1 LFWWKSFRL
10 EEEGIMQ
17 SRKVIS
23 RAVLVWMIVICLASA
38 GCSHL
43 ENASARG
50 KQVDLKVTL
59 QGWHDLRLDVKNVTR
74 KPIYISKFGL
84 PWEWQYRIMLKGFDG
99 DSVGWMGGGG
109 QPMVD
114 LPLSALPIDEV
125 ALLPGKVLSGHIDL
139 RSRYPDLEE
148 TLKSSDVIFSWSY
161 SPSMGEPGRHSK
173 KSGQLVISRF

>member
-1 LFWWKSFRL
+1 
-10 EEEGIMQ
+10 MQ
-17 SRKVIS
+17 FKKVIL
-23 RAVLVWMIVICLASA
+23 RAVLVWVFAVCLAGA

-50 KQVDLKVTL
+50 KQVDMKVTL

-84 PWEWQYRIMLKGFDG
+84 PWEWRYRILLKGFEGDAVGGVDG
-99 DSVGWMGGGG
+99 GK
-109 QPMVD
+109 PMVE
-114 LPLSALPIDEV
+114 LPISALPMDEV

-161 SPSMGEPGRHSK
+161 SPSLGQPGRHAK
-173 KSGQLVISRF
+173 ESGKLVISRF